1 VQTLQFEERLY
12 PSAGMYLA
20 YSLLSPMVLLAAAP
34 FGWPL
39 AIALGSVTLLT
50 VLVLSSVLSPL
61 VVVDSERLLAGR
73 MSIPLS
79 VIGDATEIAK
89 SDLRAELGPLLD
101 ARAQLMIRGDLKGAV
116 KVEISDPNDPTPYL
130 VISTRRPKELVSALR
145 ANRA

>member
-1 VQTLQFEERLY
+1 
-12 PSAGMYLA
+12 MYLA

-50 VLVLSSVLSPL
+50 VLVLASVLSPL

-79 VIGDATEIAK
+79 VIGNATEIAK
-89 SDLRAELGPLLD
+89 SDLRTELGPQLD

-116 KVEISDPNDPTPYL
+116 KVEISDPHDPTPYL

>member
-1 VQTLQFEERLY
+1 
-12 PSAGMYLA
+12 
-20 YSLLSPMVLLAAAP
+20 MVLLAAAP

-79 VIGDATEIAK
+79 VIGNATEIAK
-89 SDLRAELGPLLD
+89 SDLRTELGPQLD

-116 KVEISDPNDPTPYL
+116 KVEIADPNDPTPYL

>member
-50 VLVLSSVLSPL
+50 VLVFSSVLSPL

-79 VIGDATEIAK
+79 VIGNATEIAK
-89 SDLRAELGPLLD
+89 SDLRTELGPQLD
-101 ARAQLMIRGDLKGAV
+101 ARAQLMIRGDLMGAV
-116 KVEISDPNDPTPYL
+116 KVEIADPNDPTPYL
-130 VISTRRPKELVSALR
+130 MISTRRPKELVSALR

>member
-1 VQTLQFEERLY
+1 MQTLQFEERLY

-73 MSIPLS
+73 ISIPLS
-79 VIGDATEIAK
+79 VIGNATEIAK
-89 SDLRAELGPLLD
+89 SDLRTELGPQLD

-130 VISTRRPKELVSALR
+130 VISTRRPRELVSALR

>member
-1 VQTLQFEERLY
+1 
-12 PSAGMYLA
+12 MYLV

-79 VIGDATEIAK
+79 VIGNATEIAK
-89 SDLRAELGPLLD
+89 SNLRAELGPQLD

-116 KVEISDPNDPTPYL
+116 KVEISDPNDPTPYM

-145 ANRA
+145 ANKSKLGL

>member
-79 VIGDATEIAK
+79 VIGNATEIAK
-89 SDLRAELGPLLD
+89 SDLRTELGPQLD
-101 ARAQLMIRGDLKGAV
+101 ARAQLMIRGDLMGAV
-116 KVEISDPNDPTPYL
+116 KVEIADPNDPTPYL
-130 VISTRRPKELVSALR
+130 MISTRRPKELVSALR

>member
-1 VQTLQFEERLY
+1 
-12 PSAGMYLA
+12 
-20 YSLLSPMVLLAAAP
+20 MVLLAAAP

>member
-1 VQTLQFEERLY
+1 
-12 PSAGMYLA
+12 MYLA

-79 VIGDATEIAK
+79 VIGNATEIAK
-89 SDLRAELGPLLD
+89 SDLRTELGPQLD
-101 ARAQLMIRGDLKGAV
+101 ARAQLMIRGDLMGAV
-116 KVEISDPNDPTPYL
+116 KVEIADPNDPTPYL
-130 VISTRRPKELVSALR
+130 MISTRRPKELVSALR

>member
-73 MSIPLS
+73 ISIPLS
-79 VIGDATEIAK
+79 VIGNATEIAK
-89 SDLRAELGPLLD
+89 SDLRTELGPQLD

-130 VISTRRPKELVSALR
+130 VISTRRPRELVSALR

>member
-79 VIGDATEIAK
+79 VIGNATEIAK
-89 SDLRAELGPLLD
+89 SDLRTELGPQLD

-130 VISTRRPKELVSALR
+130 VISTRRPRELVSALR

>member
-1 VQTLQFEERLY
+1 MQTLQFEERLY

-39 AIALGSVTLLT
+39 AIALGSVTLMT

-79 VIGDATEIAK
+79 VIGNATEIPK
-89 SDLRAELGPLLD
+89 SDLRAELGPQLD